1 MLQDN
6 YGLRFFSSKVPP
18 ARRRAITAFAIF
30 FISVI
35 FLQAFYWL
43 FANAAEPIIMG
54 LPFGMFMVTFLIGV
68 ELVGLLVMD
77 KVLFS
82 NEKEDD

>member
-1 MLQDN
+1 M
-6 YGLRFFSSKVPP
+6 
-18 ARRRAITAFAIF
+18 AFAVF
-30 FISVI
+30 FIAII

-43 FANAAEPIIMG
+43 FANAAEPIIIG
-54 LPFGMFMVTFLIGV
+54 LPFGMFMVSFLIVV